1 MARKKPQEEHENH
14 ERWLVSYADFIT
26 LLFAFFVVMYSLSS
40 VNEGKYRVLSE
51 SLQAAFRAPTKALEP
66 IQVGDIARSPFDIP
80 KEFQNKPQVLDIDYI
95 LESVEDK
102 DLYAKA
108 KKTVKQMAK
117 QLKNAMSSL
126 IDDDLVSI
134 RADELWIEVEIKTS
148 ILFPSGSAHLDTRAV
163 PVLRR
168 LANIIKNYP
177 NKIHVEGFT
186 DNVPINT
193 RVFPSNWELSAARA
207 ATVVRILAQDGVKPA
222 RMVAIGYGEYQPK
235 ADNTT
240 PEGRSR
246 NRRVVMTILA
256 DVNQAGNM
264 SLPPILSERAVK
276 ELAPRAGNPAAEVPG
291 VKPKQVKPKQVKE
304 TLQKTNLER
313 GVPKYSVSPNG

>member
-1 MARKKPQEEHENH
+1 MARRKPQQEHENH

-51 SLQAAFRAPTKALEP
+51 SLQAAFRAPAKAMQP
-66 IQVGDIARSPFDIP
+66 IQVGDIARSPVNTP
-80 KEFQNKPQVLDIDYI
+80 KQLRNTPQAINIDFI
-95 LESVEDK
+95 LESAEDK
-102 DLYAKA
+102 DLYART
-108 KKTVKQMAK
+108 KKTVKEMAK
-117 QLKNAMSSL
+117 QLETAMSAL
-126 IDDDLVSI
+126 IEDDLVSI

-148 ILFPSGSAHLDTRAV
+148 ILFPSGSARMDTRAL
-163 PVLRR
+163 PVLKR

-193 RVFPSNWELSAARA
+193 RVFPSNWDLSAARA
-207 ATVVRILAQDGVKPA
+207 ATVVRILAQDGLDPA
-222 RMVAIGYGEYQPK
+222 RLVAIGYGEHRPK

-240 PEGRSR
+240 PEGR
-246 NRRVVMTILA
+246 NKIRRVVMTILA

-276 ELAPRAGNPAAEVPG
+276 EMTKRADNPASEVKG
-291 VKPKQVKPKQVKE
+291 TKAGQGSNI
-304 TLQKTNLER
+304 LQKTTLER
-313 GVPKYSVSPNG
+313 GVPNLPVSPSG